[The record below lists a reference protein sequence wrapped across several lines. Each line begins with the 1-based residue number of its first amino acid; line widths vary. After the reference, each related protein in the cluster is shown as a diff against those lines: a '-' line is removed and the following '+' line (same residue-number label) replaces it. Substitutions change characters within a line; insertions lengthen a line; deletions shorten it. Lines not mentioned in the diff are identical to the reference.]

1 MLNLP
6 QLSPLYVPLNL
17 GSAPNLDTKNTE
29 SLKLQ
34 MYDIINMQQEAFL
47 YSVKIY

>member
-1 MLNLP
+1 MLNFP

-34 MYDIINMQQEAFL
+34 MYDIINMQ
-47 YSVKIY
+47 